1 MEANNNL
8 KSTITDYLK
17 ADIDDIIFEYRNKSY
32 GGYVLRKLY
41 PSNMTKANLVATLL
55 FLLAIS
61 IPLLAKL
68 VKDNLPEEETINAE
82 VTLAEPPPLDP
93 KAAPPPPPPP
103 PVEPPPKKATIA
115 FVKPVVK
122 KDEEV
127 VEEVAPPDVD
137 QLKNIE
143 ISTKTQEGDVNGVPD
158 GLEEKEPAPP
168 PPVAEEVPVE
178 KPEEV
183 FKVVEQQP
191 QYPDGE
197 AAMLKFI
204 YSNIKYPAIARD
216 NGVDGTVYVS
226 FVVEKDGSITSVKV
240 VRDIGGGCGEEAMR
254 VVKMFPKW
262 NPGKQRGRP
271 VRVQFNL
278 PVKFKLE

>member
-1 MEANNNL
+1 MQGQI
-8 KSTITDYLK
+8 KDYLT

-32 GGYVLRKLY
+32 GGYLLRKLY
-41 PSNMTKANLVATLL
+41 PGNMTKANIVATLL
-55 FLLAIS
+55 FLLCIS
-61 IPLLAKL
+61 IPLIAKF
-68 VKDNLPEEETINAE
+68 VKDRLPEEQVINAE

-93 KAAPPPPPPP
+93 KAPPPPPPP
-103 PVEPPPKKATIA
+103 PVEPPPRRPTIA
-115 FVKPVVK
+115 FVAPKVK
-122 KDEEV
+122 KDEDV
-127 VEEVAPPDVD
+127 TEEAPPPEVE
-137 QLKNIE
+137 QLKDID
-143 ISTKTQEGDVNGVPD
+143 ISTKTQEGVEGGTPE
-158 GLEEKEPAPP
+158 GLDDKEPAPP
-168 PPVAEEVPVE
+168 PSVVEEAPAE
-178 KPEEV
+178 KPDEV

-204 YSNIKYPAIARD
+204 YDNIKYPAVARD
-216 NGVDGTVYVS
+216 NGVEGTVYVR
-226 FVVEKDGSITSVKV
+226 FVVEKDGSITDVQV

-254 VVKMFPKW
+254 VVKKFPKW